1 MTSDSDNLKRLLG
14 IGRSL
19 VAELDPEEVLLSIL
33 AESRQL
39 TGARYAAL
47 GVVDEQ
53 RTGLERFL
61 TLGIDDG
68 TRAVIGD
75 LPRGRGVL
83 GALIQ
88 HPEPLRLAH
97 VGEHPQSYGFP
108 SGHPRMESFLGVP
121 VVIRGEVWGNL
132 YLTEKQDGAG
142 FTADDEAAV
151 VILADLA
158 ATAID
163 NARIYARSEE
173 RRLALEQAVHG
184 LEASRDIAD
193 AIGSA
198 ADLEQI
204 LELVVERGRTLIGAQ
219 TVLVLL
225 REGDQLVVA
234 ASAGQVRDARG
245 RRVPIA
251 GSTAGQVLERRQPE
265 RISNAVNRMRI
276 APEELGVID
285 AHTALLM
292 PLIHKGA
299 GLGVLVAFDRGTD
312 GDSFSDA
319 DEQLLRTFAAA
330 ASNAVAIRRS
340 VEADRLSSTIAA
352 AEAERARWAR
362 ELHDQTLQALAGLR
376 VGLSG
381 ALRRDEHE
389 TYVETTRQALQDIEL
404 EIGNLRAIIAD
415 LRPSLLDDVGLRDA
429 LQALI
434 DRRRG
439 EGVSISFG
447 VELPEVLAGAAPEVR
462 ALETAVYR
470 LVQESLTNVVKHAAA
485 ASVTVNV
492 FADAESLTVEVRDD
506 GIGFDTSSSTSGF
519 GLAGMRE
526 RVFLLGG
533 TLDVTSGDGGTRMT
547 TRIPLPAMLPRS
559 GAERAAS

>member
-1 MTSDSDNLKRLLG
+1 MTGERDNLKRLLA

-19 VAELDPEEVLLSIL
+19 VGELDPEAVLYRIL
-33 AESRQL
+33 EESRQL

-47 GVVDEQ
+47 GVINEH

-61 TLGIDDG
+61 TVGIDDQQ
-68 TRAVIGD
+68 RAALGD
-75 LPRGRGVL
+75 PPTGRGVL
-83 GALIQ
+83 GELIE
-88 HPEPLRLAH
+88 HPQPLRLAH

-108 SGHPRMESFLGVP
+108 TAHPAMESFLGVP
-121 VVIRGEVWGNL
+121 VVIRGQVWGNL
-132 YLTEKQDGAG
+132 YLTEKQNAAE
-142 FTADDEAAV
+142 FTDDDQEAV

-163 NARIYARSEE
+163 NARIYGRSEQ
-173 RRLALEQAVHG
+173 RRLALEQAVDG
-184 LEASRDIAD
+184 LEAARDIAD
-193 AIGSA
+193 AIGGA
-198 ADLEQI
+198 ADLQQI
-204 LELVVERGRTLIGAQ
+204 LELVVNRGRGLIGAQ

-234 ASAGQVRDARG
+234 ASAGHVRDARG

-251 GSTAGQVLERRQPE
+251 GSTSGEVLERGEPE
-265 RISNAVNRMRI
+265 RISNAVRRMLI
-276 APEELGVID
+276 APQEMGVTD
-285 AHTALLM
+285 ARTALLM
-292 PLIHKGA
+292 PMIHKGV
-299 GLGVLVAFDRGTD
+299 GLGVLVAFDRGTE

-330 ASNAVAIRRS
+330 AGNAVAIRRS
-340 VEADRLSSTIAA
+340 VDADRLNSTIAA

-381 ALRRDEHE
+381 ALRRDDHD
-389 TYVETTRQALQDIEL
+389 TYAETTRQAVEDIEL
-404 EIGNLRAIIAD
+404 EIGNLRSIIAD

-434 DRRRG
+434 DRRRAG
-439 EGVSISFG
+439 GLSIEFK
-447 VELPEVLAGAAPEVR
+447 VDLPEALAGEAPEVR

-470 LVQESLTNVVKHAAA
+470 LVQESLTNVSKHASA
-485 ASVTVNV
+485 ASVTVTV
-492 FADAESLTVEVRDD
+492 VADAESVTVEVRDD
-506 GIGFDTSSSTSGF
+506 GIGFDTGSSTVGF

-533 TLDVTSGDGGTRMT
+533 RLDLTSGGGGTCMT
-547 TRIPLPAMLPRS
+547 TRIPLPAVLPRS
-559 GAERAAS
+559 AADRARF